1 MVKMVKA
8 KTCERLGFWAARVA
22 ILISLSI
29 TGYMLFYIISKGAS
43 IISWDFLTKPPT
55 SGMTAGGIFPAIV
68 GTLLLVTLAIV
79 ISLPL
84 GLASAIYL
92 VEYSSKESRF
102 VRLVELAVYSLN
114 GVPSIVFGLFGMAF
128 FVKFLGFGTSLLSAS
143 LTLSLMILPTIVATS
158 VEALK
163 SVPDHF
169 REASLALGATK
180 GQTIVRVV
188 LPAAFPGII
197 TGAMLGV
204 GRAAGETAPILFT
217 GAVFYMRG
225 LPTSIFDPVM
235 ALPFHLFVLAT
246 EHPNISK
253 VEPIQY
259 GTALVLLILVLLI
272 SLIAA
277 VIRYRYRRKRKW

>member
-1 MVKMVKA
+1 MNA
-8 KTCERLGFWAARVA
+8 KICQRLGFGAARIA

-29 TGYMLFYIISKGAS
+29 MGYLLFYIISNGAG

-68 GTLLLVTLAIV
+68 GTLLLVTLAIA

-84 GLASAIYL
+84 GLMSAIYL
-92 VEYSSKESRF
+92 VEYSSRESRF
-102 VRLVELAVYSLN
+102 VRLVNSAIYNLN
-114 GVPSIVFGLFGMAF
+114 GVPSIVFGLFGLAF

-143 LTLSLMILPTIVATS
+143 LTLSLMILPTVIVTS

-163 SVPDHF
+163 SVPEHF

-180 GQTIVRVV
+180 GQTIIKIV
-188 LPAAFPGII
+188 LPASFPGII
-197 TGAMLGV
+197 TGAILGV

-225 LPTSIFDPVM
+225 LPTSLLDPVM
-235 ALPFHLFVLAT
+235 ALPYHLFVLAT

-253 VEPIQY
+253 VAPIQY

-272 SLIAA
+272 SLTAA
-277 VIRYRYRRKRKW
+277 VIRYWYRSRRRW